1 MRRGLALFLALVLAP
16 GLALAQSPAKPQPYE
31 PVFGQPGKDAVWVPT
46 PQALV
51 DRMLDMAAVKPG
63 ERLIDLGSG
72 DGRLVISAAK
82 RGAQA
87 FGVEYEPE
95 LVEHARRLAE
105 VEGVSR
111 LARFARED
119 LFQTDLSGADVI
131 TLFLLRDMNLRLRP
145 KLLALK
151 PGTRIVANTFD
162 LGEWLPD
169 RSENL
174 SLEDGCNSAWCLA
187 MLWIV
192 PARVAGV
199 HRLPQGEFNL
209 AQAFQM
215 LSGTVTLDGKPVP
228 VAGSVQG
235 EEVTLSASGRTWR
248 GTSKDGKLSLD

>member
-1 MRRGLALFLALVLAP
+1 MRRDIAFFLALFLAP
-16 GLALAQSPAKPQPYE
+16 GLALAQAPAKPQPYE

-51 DRMLDMAAVKPG
+51 DRMLDMAALKSG

-82 RGAQA
+82 RGALA
-87 FGVEYEPE
+87 LGVEYEPA
-95 LVEHARRLAE
+95 LVEYARRIAE
-105 VEGVSR
+105 AQGVSR

-119 LFQTDLSGADVI
+119 LFQTDLTGADVV
-131 TLFLLRDMNLRLRP
+131 TLFLLREMNLKLRP
-145 KLLALK
+145 KLLALR

-174 SLEDGCNSAWCLA
+174 SLEDGCNSAWCTA
-187 MLWIV
+187 FLWTV
-192 PARVAGV
+192 PATVAGV
-199 HRLPQGEFNL
+199 HQLPQGEFNL

-215 LSGTVTLDGKPVP
+215 LSGTVTVGGETVP
-228 VAGSVQG
+228 VGGSVQG
-235 EEVTLSASGRTWR
+235 EAVTLTGGGKTWYGRVT
-248 GTSKDGKLSLD
+248 GGKLVLD

>member
-1 MRRGLALFLALVLAP
+1 LVLAAGP
-16 GLALAQSPAKPQPYE
+16 ALAQAPAKPQPYE
-31 PVFGQPGKDAVWVPT
+31 PVLGQPGKDAVWVPT

-72 DGRLVISAAK
+72 DGRLVISAAR

-87 FGVEYEPE
+87 FGVEYEPQ

-105 VEGVSR
+105 AEGVSH

-119 LFQTDLSGADVI
+119 LFETDLSGADVI

-174 SLEDGCNSAWCLA
+174 TYDDGCNSAWCLA
-187 MLWIV
+187 MMWTV
-192 PARVAGV
+192 PARVAGE
-199 HRLPQGEFNL
+199 HKLPQGEFVL

-215 LSGTVTLDGKPVP
+215 VSGTATVGGKAFP

-235 EEVTLSASGRTWR
+235 EAVTLTGGGRTWY
-248 GTSKDGKLSLD
+248 GKVKDGRLALD

>member
-1 MRRGLALFLALVLAP
+1 M
-16 GLALAQSPAKPQPYE
+16 
-31 PVFGQPGKDAVWVPT
+31 PT

-87 FGVEYEPE
+87 MGVEYEPE

-105 VEGVSR
+105 REGVSH
-111 LARFARED
+111 LAHFARED

-145 KLLALK
+145 RLLSLK

-174 SLEDGCNSAWCLA
+174 TLEDGCNSAWCLA
-187 MLWIV
+187 MMWTV

-199 HRLPQGEFNL
+199 HRLPQGEFVL
-209 AQAFQM
+209 AQEFQM
-215 LSGTVTLDGKPVP
+215 VSGTATIGGKAFP
-228 VAGSVQG
+228 VAGSLQG
-235 EEVTLSASGRTWR
+235 EAITLTGGGRTWN
-248 GTSKDGKLSLD
+248 GKATGGRLVLD

>member
-1 MRRGLALFLALVLAP
+1 M
-16 GLALAQSPAKPQPYE
+16 ALAQAPAKPEAFE
-31 PVFGQPGKDAVWVPT
+31 PVFGQAGKDAVWVPT

-82 RGAQA
+82 RGALA
-87 FGVEYEPE
+87 LGVEYEE
-95 LVEHARRLAE
+95 KLVEYARNLASR
-105 VEGVSR
+105 EGVSP
-111 LARFARED
+111 LVQFVRED
-119 LFQTDLSGADVI
+119 LFETDLSGADVI
-131 TLFLLRDMNLRLRP
+131 TLFLLRDMNLKLRP

-174 SLEDGCNSAWCLA
+174 TLEDGCNSAWCLA
-187 MLWIV
+187 MMWTV

-199 HRLPQGEFNL
+199 HQLPQGEFTL
-209 AQAFQM
+209 AQEFQM
-215 LSGTVTLDGKPVP
+215 LSGTAKVDGREFP

-235 EEVTLSASGRTWR
+235 VSVTLTGGGRTWY
-248 GTSKDGKLSLD
+248 GKAKDGRLQLD

>member
-1 MRRGLALFLALVLAP
+1 M
-16 GLALAQSPAKPQPYE
+16 
-31 PVFGQPGKDAVWVPT
+31 PT

-87 FGVEYEPE
+87 FGVEYEPA
-95 LVEHARRLAE
+95 LVEHARRIAE
-105 VEGVSR
+105 EEGVSR

-119 LFQTDLSGADVI
+119 LFETDLSGADVV
-131 TLFLLRDMNLRLRP
+131 TLFLLREMNLRLRP

-169 RSENL
+169 RSESL
-174 SLEDGCNSAWCLA
+174 SYEDGCNSAWCIAL
-187 MLWIV
+187 LWTV

-199 HRLPQGEFNL
+199 HKLPQGEFNL

-215 LSGTVTLDGKPVP
+215 LSGTVTIGGATVP
-228 VAGSVQG
+228 VGGSVQG
-235 EEVTLSASGRTWR
+235 GSVTLTGGGKTWYGKVKGGR
-248 GTSKDGKLSLD
+248 LVLD

>member
-1 MRRGLALFLALVLAP
+1 MRWGLALFLALFLAP
-16 GLALAQSPAKPQPYE
+16 GLALAQAPAKPQPYE

-51 DRMLDMAAVKPG
+51 DRMLDMAAIKPG

-82 RGAQA
+82 LGAQA
-87 FGVEYEPE
+87 FGVEYELE
-95 LVEHARRLAE
+95 LVEHARRIAE

-111 LARFARED
+111 LARFERED

-131 TLFLLRDMNLRLRP
+131 TLFLLRDMNLKLRP

-169 RSENL
+169 RSESV
-174 SLEDGCNSAWCLA
+174 SLEDGCNSAWCIAL
-187 MLWIV
+187 LWIV

-199 HRLPQGEFNL
+199 HQLPQGEFNL
-209 AQAFQM
+209 TQAFQM
-215 LSGTVTLDGKPVP
+215 LSGTVTAGGATVP
-228 VAGSVQG
+228 VGGSVQG
-235 EEVTLSASGRTWR
+235 EAVTLIAGGKTWYGTVKGGR
-248 GTSKDGKLSLD
+248 LVLD

>member
-1 MRRGLALFLALVLAP
+1 M
-16 GLALAQSPAKPQPYE
+16 
-31 PVFGQPGKDAVWVPT
+31 PT

-95 LVEHARRLAE
+95 LVEHARRLAAR
-105 VEGVSR
+105 EGVSPR
-111 LARFARED
+111 ARFARED

-174 SLEDGCNSAWCLA
+174 TLEDGCNSAWCLA

-192 PARVAGV
+192 PAPVAGV

-209 AQAFQM
+209 AQQFQM
-215 LSGTVTLDGKPVP
+215 VSGTATIDGKPVP

-235 EEVTLSASGRTWR
+235 ESVTLTGGGKTWYGKVTGGR
-248 GTSKDGKLSLD
+248 LVLD

>member
-1 MRRGLALFLALVLAP
+1 MRWGLALFLALLLPP
-16 GLALAQSPAKPQPYE
+16 GLALAQTPAKPQPYE

-87 FGVEYEPE
+87 FGVEYEPA
-95 LVEHARRLAE
+95 LVEYARRVAE
-105 VEGVSR
+105 AEGLSR

-187 MLWIV
+187 MMWTV

-199 HRLPQGEFNL
+199 HKLPQGEFNL
-209 AQAFQM
+209 AQEFQM
-215 LSGTVTLDGKPVP
+215 LTGTVTVGGATVP
-228 VAGSVQG
+228 VGGSVQG
-235 EEVTLSASGRTWR
+235 EAVTLTGAGRTWY
-248 GTSKDGKLSLD
+248 GKATGGRLVLD

>member
-1 MRRGLALFLALVLAP
+1 MAP
-16 GLALAQSPAKPQPYE
+16 AQQPYE
-31 PVFGQPGKDAVWVPT
+31 PVLGQPGKDAVWVPT

-51 DRMLDMAAVKPG
+51 DKMLDMAALKPG

-72 DGRLVISAAK
+72 DGRLVISAAL

-87 FGVEYEPE
+87 LGVEYEPQ
-95 LVEHARRLAE
+95 LVEHARRIAE

-111 LARFARED
+111 LARFVRED
-119 LFQTDLSGADVI
+119 LFETDLSGADVI

-145 KLLALK
+145 KLLALR

-169 RSENL
+169 RSESL
-174 SLEDGCNSAWCLA
+174 SYEDGCNSAWCIAL
-187 MLWIV
+187 MWTV

-209 AQAFQM
+209 EQAFQM
-215 LSGTVTLDGKPVP
+215 LSGTATIDGQSVP

-235 EEVTLSASGRTWR
+235 ESVTLTGGGKTWY
-248 GTSKDGKLSLD
+248 GKMKDGRLALD

>member
-1 MRRGLALFLALVLAP
+1 
-16 GLALAQSPAKPQPYE
+16 
-31 PVFGQPGKDAVWVPT
+31 VWVPT

-72 DGRLVISAAK
+72 DGRLVISAAR

-87 FGVEYEPE
+87 LGVEYEPQ

-105 VEGVSR
+105 KEGVSR
-111 LARFARED
+111 LARFVRED
-119 LFQTDLSGADVI
+119 LFETDLSGADVV
-131 TLFLLRDMNLRLRP
+131 TLFLLRDMNLKLRP
-145 KLLALK
+145 KLLALR

-174 SLEDGCNSAWCLA
+174 TLDDGCNSAWCLA
-187 MLWIV
+187 MMWTV

-199 HRLPQGEFNL
+199 HKLPQGEFVL
-209 AQAFQM
+209 AQEFQM
-215 LSGTVTLDGKPVP
+215 LTGTARVDGREFP

-235 EEVTLSASGRTWR
+235 ETVTLSASGRTWR
-248 GTSKDGKLSLD
+248 GTVKDGKLTLD